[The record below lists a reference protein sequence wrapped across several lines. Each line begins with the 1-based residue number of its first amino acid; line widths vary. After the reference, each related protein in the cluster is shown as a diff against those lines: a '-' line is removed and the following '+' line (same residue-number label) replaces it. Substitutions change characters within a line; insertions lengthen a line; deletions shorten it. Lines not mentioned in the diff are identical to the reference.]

1 MFHVLGQLLARAGID
16 KDDKMFPIKK
26 VRMIIEHYK
35 SEDLENSFEIE
46 KYNQR
51 GVHYI
56 GIGEEE
62 FALYKKYL
70 EWSDKMI
77 IEYPETSKI
86 FRNIAETYKKESIAI
101 RGEANYAQT

>member
-1 MFHVLGQLLARAGID
+1 MLHVLGQLVARSEVD

-35 SEDLENSFEIE
+35 SEELEKSFEIE

-51 GVHYI
+51 GVYYI

-77 IEYPETSKI
+77 IEYPETSKVL
-86 FRNIAETYKKESIAI
+86 RNIAETYKKESIAI
-101 RGEANYAQT
+101 RDEANYTQT

>member
-1 MFHVLGQLLARAGID
+1 MFHVLGLDRTGID

-35 SEDLENSFEIE
+35 FEDLENSFEIE

-51 GVHYI
+51 WIHNI
-56 GIGEEE
+56 GLGEEE

-86 FRNIAETYKKESIAI
+86 LRNIAETYKKKSIAI
-101 RGEANYAQT
+101 RDEANYAQT